1 MNFKQTIARKRQAAE
16 KYFNITGSQTAV
28 EKLDP
33 NASTLSITVQNTNT
47 ASAKTARIFGA
58 IGTAT
63 AVNNLANEIVV
74 TPANANHQ
82 ELLDTIL
89 ADPFRIKGMKYQTT
103 LSTAQFANSLK
114 VVEED
119 AFGKKTETTIHP
131 LNYKSNK
138 DYNGYLVE
146 ARDFS
151 MKVQK
156 TSYIEVSV
164 NAGETLTFIFNI
176 SDMLSRGNE
185 LSGRATLK
193 SEDPYKNL

>member
-1 MNFKQTIARKRQAAE
+1 MNFRETIAQKRKAAE
-16 KYFNITGSQTAV
+16 KYYNVDGRPTAV

-47 ASAKTARIFGA
+47 DSAKTARIFGA

-63 AVNNLANEIVV
+63 AVNNAANDIVV
-74 TPANANHQ
+74 TPANATHQ

-103 LSTAQFANSLK
+103 LSTAQFANSIK

-131 LNYKSNK
+131 LTYKSNK

-156 TSYIEVSV
+156 TSYLEVSV

-193 SEDPYKNL
+193 SEDPYKAL

>member
-1 MNFKQTIARKRQAAE
+1 MNFKQRIAQKRQAAE
-16 KYFNITGSQTAV
+16 KYFNAVGNTTAV

-47 ASAKTARIFGA
+47 SSAKTARIFGA

-63 AVNNLANEIVV
+63 ETNNLTNEIVV
-74 TPANANHQ
+74 TPANATHQ

-89 ADPFRIKGMKYQTT
+89 ADPFRIKGMKYQCSA
-103 LSTAQFANSLK
+103 STAQFANSLK

-119 AFGKKTETTIHP
+119 AFGKKVETTIHP

-138 DYNGYLVE
+138 DYNGYLIE

-156 TSYIEVSV
+156 TSYMELSV

-185 LSGRATLK
+185 LSGRPTIK
-193 SEDPYKNL
+193 SEDPYKAL

>member
-103 LSTAQFANSLK
+103 LSTAQFAN
-114 VVEED
+114 
-119 AFGKKTETTIHP
+119 KTETTIHP